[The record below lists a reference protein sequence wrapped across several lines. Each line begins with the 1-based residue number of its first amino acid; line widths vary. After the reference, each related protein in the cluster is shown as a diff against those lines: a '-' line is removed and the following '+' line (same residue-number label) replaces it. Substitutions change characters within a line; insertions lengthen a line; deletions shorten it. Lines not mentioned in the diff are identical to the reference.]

1 MLSQSGKDW
10 LYCSILTIAIIIDCF
25 VVSHVKLFYSSSLIF
40 LVLAYSI
47 LNVGR
52 DISQNRKNKNRLKE
66 EPEKEKED
74 TSPVFQDD
82 ERRK

>member
-1 MLSQSGKDW
+1 MLSENGKDW
-10 LYCSILTIAIIIDCF
+10 LHCSVLVAAIIIDCF
-25 VVSHVKLFYSSSLIF
+25 VVSHVRLFYSSSLIF

-66 EPEKEKED
+66 EPEKE
-74 TSPVFQDD
+74 SP
-82 ERRK
+82 ENHIEK